1 MKKDIFIDN
10 NIASRY
16 FSNPIDAEHSKLVDW
31 LRTFN
36 EDEETDA
43 YLLISPYL
51 MREYHESNRNAT
63 STTNIVQIIGDLTKQ
78 ERLVNFT
85 KKEIEA
91 FQNQHY
97 SKKVMKRLLSNNKDR
112 NHIPVVLLSDR
123 KMALSED
130 DNFLHDLYEF
140 SGFEPVTAKR
150 PENLNYKE

>member
-63 STTNIVQIIGDLTKQ
+63 STTNIVQIISDLTKQ

-97 SKKVMKRLLSNNKDR
+97 SKKVMKRLLSNNKDH

>member
-51 MREYHESNRNAT
+51 MREYHESNRYAT
-63 STTNIVQIIGDLTKQ
+63 STTNIVQIISDLTKQ

-97 SKKVMKRLLSNNKDR
+97 SKKVMKRLLSNNKDH

>member
-16 FSNPIDAEHSKLVDW
+16 FSNPVDAEHSKLVDW

-150 PENLNYKE
+150 PENLNYRE

>member
-16 FSNPIDAEHSKLVDW
+16 FSNPVDAEHSKLVDW

-150 PENLNYKE
+150 PENLNYKD

>member
-16 FSNPIDAEHSKLVDW
+16 FSNPVDAEHSKLVDW

-36 EDEETDA
+36 EDEDTDA

-150 PENLNYKE
+150 PENLNYKD

>member
-16 FSNPIDAEHSKLVDW
+16 FSNPVDAEHSKLVDW

-150 PENLNYKE
+150 PENLNYK

>member
-16 FSNPIDAEHSKLVDW
+16 FSNPDAEHSKLVDW

>member
-16 FSNPIDAEHSKLVDW
+16 FSNPVDAEHSKLVDW

-36 EDEETDA
+36 EDEDTDA

>member
-36 EDEETDA
+36 EDEDTDA

-63 STTNIVQIIGDLTKQ
+63 STTNIVQIISDLTKQ

-91 FQNQHY
+91 FQNQYY

>member
-16 FSNPIDAEHSKLVDW
+16 FSNPVDEEHAKLVDW

-43 YLLISPYL
+43 YLVISPFL
-51 MREYHESNRNAT
+51 LREYHESNRNAT

-78 ERLVNFT
+78 ERLVDFT

-91 FQNQHY
+91 FQKEHY

-112 NHIPVVLLSDR
+112 NHIPAVLLSDR

-130 DNFLHDLYEF
+130 DNFLHDLHEF
-140 SGFEPVTAKR
+140 SGFEPITAKR
-150 PENLNYKE
+150 PEKLDYKG

>member
-16 FSNPIDAEHSKLVDW
+16 FSNPVDAEHSKLVDW

-91 FQNQHY
+91 FQSQHY

-150 PENLNYKE
+150 PENLDYKE

>member
-16 FSNPIDAEHSKLVDW
+16 FSNPVDAEHSKLVDW

>member
-16 FSNPIDAEHSKLVDW
+16 FSNPVDEDHSKLVDW

-36 EDEETDA
+36 EDEATDA
-43 YLLISPYL
+43 YLVISPYL

-91 FQNQHY
+91 FQSQHY

-112 NHIPVVLLSDR
+112 NHIPAVLLSDR

-140 SGFEPVTAKR
+140 SSFEPTTAKR
-150 PENLNYKE
+150 PEKLNYKD

>member
-16 FSNPIDAEHSKLVDW
+16 FSNPVDAEHSKLVDW

-63 STTNIVQIIGDLTKQ
+63 STTNIVQIISDLTKQ

-97 SKKVMKRLLSNNKDR
+97 SKKVMKQ
-112 NHIPVVLLSDR
+112 
-123 KMALSED
+123 
-130 DNFLHDLYEF
+130 
-140 SGFEPVTAKR
+140 
-150 PENLNYKE
+150 